1 MQDIDIALLIALNV
15 FLHSVLIIS
24 QILLYKAL
32 WQENK
37 DITVPLNLC

>member
-15 FLHSVLIIS
+15 FLHSVLS